1 MKRDEVSEYEMDLL
15 EAYQCQSSDFKNEIK
30 SLKRKN
36 EKLKKEIQ
44 KLKDYISNRFFITR
58 YKERKQNGKIS

>member
-1 MKRDEVSEYEMDLL
+1 MKRDVAYEYEMDLL
-15 EAYQCQSSDFKNEIK
+15 EAYQCQNLDFKNEIK

-44 KLKDYISNRFFITR
+44 ELKDYIDSRCFITP
-58 YKERKQNGKIS
+58 I